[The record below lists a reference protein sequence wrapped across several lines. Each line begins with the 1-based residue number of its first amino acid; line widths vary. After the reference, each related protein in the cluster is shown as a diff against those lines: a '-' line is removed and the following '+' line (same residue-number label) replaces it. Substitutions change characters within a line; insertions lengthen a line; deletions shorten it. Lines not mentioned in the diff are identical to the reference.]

1 MQTQGHDYTSN
12 EEVRVGVIQHRPT
25 EGGVKRLDE
34 AFPHLPEGKVI
45 PWDEI
50 EAALNEPRDSA
61 RFNTIVSV
69 WRKRLL
75 EEQNIH
81 LAAQYRVGL
90 VVAEPRRRI
99 LDASRYKNK
108 ARNAMSKCLTIA
120 NGTDESRLSECDKI
134 RRDSIIGQSQTA
146 LIRLFAGA
154 KKELPEG

>member
-12 EEVRVGVIQHRPT
+12 EDVRVGVIQHRPT
-25 EGGVKRLDE
+25 ESGVRKLDE
-34 AFPHLPEGKVI
+34 AFPHLTEGQVI
-45 PWDEI
+45 PWADI
-50 EAALNEPRDSA
+50 EAALHEPRDSA

-81 LAAQYRVGL
+81 LASQHRVGL

-99 LDASRYKNK
+99 LDASRYTNK
-108 ARNAMSKCLTIA
+108 ARNALSKSLTIA
-120 NGTDESRLSECDKI
+120 SGTDTNRLSECDQVRQKAI
-134 RRDSIIGQSQTA
+134 MHQARTG
-146 LIRLFAGA
+146 LFRLFEGA